1 MAQNIDPKLIENLKT
16 KLEAQKQE
24 ITTHI
29 SELQA
34 DDPFSDPDHAV
45 DNAAVDTDVREQIG
59 HDTVEAEI
67 KELKERLDDITR
79 ALHKIQKGTYG
90 ACEKCNGDIRP
101 QRLEIV
107 PEAKFCM
114 NCSK

>member
-1 MAQNIDPKLIENLKT
+1 MAQNIESTLLKSIQA
-16 KLEAQKQE
+16 KLESQRQE
-24 ITTHI
+24 MQSQI
-29 SELQA
+29 SELRA

-67 KELKERLDDITR
+67 KELTERLEDINH
-79 ALHKIQKGTYG
+79 ALRKIQKGTYG

-101 QRLEIV
+101 ERLEIV
-107 PEAKFCM
+107 PEARHCM